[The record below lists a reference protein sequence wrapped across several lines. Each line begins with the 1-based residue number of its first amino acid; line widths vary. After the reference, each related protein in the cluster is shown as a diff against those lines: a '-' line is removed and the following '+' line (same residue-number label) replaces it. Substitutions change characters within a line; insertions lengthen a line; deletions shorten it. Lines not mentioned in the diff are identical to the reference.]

1 MCVCMVMLD
10 IIYGLFWDV
19 FNDENLWSFVKCMDV
34 SKILF
39 WLLGIVLTIGVTWY
53 PHLSW
58 KRNAL
63 IITTALPGIKVL
75 WKVPLLG
82 WLLVFLNYE
91 LQGCFFWLSLA
102 WDVCVLVHMSPNP
115 SPLVLRSQ
123 SLLICINREEKYRGE
138 SSHFGYKSSLPA
150 STVVPGRQ
158 AIWQE
163 RLKAERVQRAHQRSR
178 KLMLEIDSFRK
189 DFRVVQSG
197 SSFHFNP
204 SYAQNSV
211 SGWPYFLCH

>member
-1 MCVCMVMLD
+1 
-10 IIYGLFWDV
+10 
-19 FNDENLWSFVKCMDV
+19 MDV

-39 WLLGIVLTIGVTWY
+39 WFLGILLMIGVTWY
-53 PHLSW
+53 PDLSG

-63 IITTALPGIKVL
+63 IITTALLGIKVL
-75 WKVPLLG
+75 WKVLLLG

-91 LQGCFFWLSLA
+91 LQGCFFWLSLV
-102 WDVCVLVHMSPNP
+102 WDVCVLVCVSPNP

-123 SLLICINREEKYRGE
+123 SLLTCINREEEYRGE

-150 STVVPGRQ
+150 STTVAGRQ

-178 KLMLEIDSFRK
+178 KSRLEIDSFKK

-197 SSFHFNP
+197 SSFRFNP
-204 SYAQNSV
+204 PHAQNSV
-211 SGWPYFLCH
+211 SGQPYFLCR